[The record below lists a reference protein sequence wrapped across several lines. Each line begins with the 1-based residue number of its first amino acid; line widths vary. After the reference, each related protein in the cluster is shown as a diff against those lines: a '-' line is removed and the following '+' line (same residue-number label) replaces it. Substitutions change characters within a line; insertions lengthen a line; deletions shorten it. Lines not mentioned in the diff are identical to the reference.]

1 MVTPSPAHLLE
12 VSAMTLEN
20 PWCSAWWWS
29 TRFLVFW
36 FLVFSHGW
44 SHLAQ
49 VLSPPCLASMCC
61 SRSPNCPL
69 HCGQTRRTVRISL
82 SLWSSSVSW
91 VGKPIKTLIRN
102 CDGQKHKAVVWQFC
116 DPPTIVIKQPLCHK
130 ICWNELCFTIFE
142 EHDWHIEHRQN
153 EELCL
158 TWTVLPEWCTY
169 SCCILS
175 TGTVFALSLRN
186 GWRWGR
192 GQSGGG
198 KGCSLV
204 HWHAWSGSGYARR
217 WNCSLFVSKCYK

>member
-29 TRFLVFW
+29 TRFLMFW

-49 VLSPPCLASMCC
+49 VLSPPCLASMCF

-91 VGKPIKTLIRN
+91 VGKPIKTLIRS
-102 CDGQKHKAVVWQFC
+102 CDGQKHKAEVWQFC
-116 DPPTIVIKQPLCHK
+116 DPPTIVIKQLGNHYVTK
-130 ICWNELCFTIFE
+130 SFE
-142 EHDWHIEHRQN
+142 ILIMQYSPSRHFKNHVLQYLNRGDR
-153 EELCL
+153 EEE
-158 TWTVLPEWCTY
+158 V
-169 SCCILS
+169 
-175 TGTVFALSLRN
+175 
-186 GWRWGR
+186 
-192 GQSGGG
+192 
-198 KGCSLV
+198 
-204 HWHAWSGSGYARR
+204 
-217 WNCSLFVSKCYK
+217 